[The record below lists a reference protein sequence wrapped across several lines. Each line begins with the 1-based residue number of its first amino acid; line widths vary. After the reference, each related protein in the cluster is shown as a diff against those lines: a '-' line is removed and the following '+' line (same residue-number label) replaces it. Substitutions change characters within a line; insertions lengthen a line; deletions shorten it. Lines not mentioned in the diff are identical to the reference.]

1 MSEPYTL
8 DADLYPD
15 TSNIVT
21 EDDTSKHDFP
31 SDIDLSPDISH
42 IITEDDTP
50 GDNFAS
56 EKLQRLL
63 VESLYNAWTVPSDFQ
78 IFLAA
83 AFEGRQDVW
92 LRWCNREGNECIPVL

>member
-15 TSNIVT
+15 ISNIVT

-50 GDNFAS
+50 VDNFAS
-56 EKLQRLL
+56 VRQGWECYPYWDRACRTGA
-63 VESLYNAWTVPSDFQ
+63 STCRTGITVRAGTPKGRTVGRAVADF
-78 IFLAA
+78 
-83 AFEGRQDVW
+83 GY
-92 LRWCNREGNECIPVL
+92 